1 MSFYPHFCA
10 AWQRLVGPVNDL
22 ARTIDNDLAA
32 IVIRFV
38 RLDGQWW
45 NSITGFGIGFDNVL
59 VDMYYFFHLFPF
71 VSLIITEVCSLSTP
85 KKLACPLYLPYLAEA
100 YNRQDTPT
108 HQYSVARLPLIG
120 LTVTQANFE
129 HSGLSPVC
137 LYQLHF
143 IILYISTLSTPNFI
157 IK

>member
-1 MSFYPHFCA
+1 
-10 AWQRLVGPVNDL
+10 
-22 ARTIDNDLAA
+22 
-32 IVIRFV
+32 
-38 RLDGQWW
+38 
-45 NSITGFGIGFDNVL
+45 
-59 VDMYYFFHLFPF
+59 MYYFFHLFPF

-85 KKLACPLYLPYLAEA
+85 SLSRCANYSILCKKLACPLYLPYLAEA

-108 HQYSVARLPLIG
+108 HQCSVARLPLIG

-143 IILYISTLSTPNFI
+143 IILYISTLSTPNFR
-157 IK
+157 IKQNSCKSLYSKGLRHARRGGVVLSRYVVRV